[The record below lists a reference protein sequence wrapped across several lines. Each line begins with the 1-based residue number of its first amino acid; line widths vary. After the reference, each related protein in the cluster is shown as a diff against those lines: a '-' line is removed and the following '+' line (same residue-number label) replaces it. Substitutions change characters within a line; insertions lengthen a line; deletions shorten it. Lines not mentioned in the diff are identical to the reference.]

1 MITNS
6 PVRLY
11 VDSSR
16 DSFPFYPHQFKSQR
30 LACED
35 STGQIKVLD
44 SALFWSGLWSLKHI
58 TWQAS
63 SITVSYLAVLS
74 TGGVKTWW
82 NRPQIQV
89 LETSGRSFSERKT
102 EPAIYRTPQTH
113 RQKGEIPNGR
123 TRIPRW
129 DVRWSALYEI
139 VVMEPER
146 GAARLLRPTTQ
157 IKPSSRPPNCRHGDS
172 KPDRYHHD
180 PSMSYINKY
189 LIRFCHTL
197 MHYMCRTEIQTKT
210 STFILCKFCLTLVWK
225 KTIYGSKNSNQVVKI
240 QCWLQNPNTYEQN
253 ATLCLF
259 RFSFVLFSSALLSLG
274 TKTTW
279 LVLKYLVWS
288 QMEMVGLPLK
298 NTQFWRSSNSQKC
311 LNMSWKYPAVRL

>member
-1 MITNS
+1 MIDGKYCGVCSEAKYISIADLSTFIWFPLRFEAWLHLFLSTGLLNKGVNISVMITNS

-16 DSFPFYPHQFKSQR
+16 DSFPFYPHQFKS

-180 PSMSYINKY
+180 PSMSYIN
-189 LIRFCHTL
+189 
-197 MHYMCRTEIQTKT
+197 T
-210 STFILCKFCLTLVWK
+210 SI
-225 KTIYGSKNSNQVVKI
+225 
-240 QCWLQNPNTYEQN
+240 WLDS
-253 ATLCLF
+253 ATL
-259 RFSFVLFSSALLSLG
+259 
-274 TKTTW
+274 
-279 LVLKYLVWS
+279 
-288 QMEMVGLPLK
+288 
-298 NTQFWRSSNSQKC
+298 
-311 LNMSWKYPAVRL
+311 